1 MSWSLGGSPGDLRR
15 GNRPASSQ
23 DWSAMTEEQPY
34 IYVVGEVG
42 EQTPVKIGV
51 TAKPPRQ
58 RLAAY
63 QGANWREMEYLLRRP
78 VPIER
83 MLVDEFL
90 VHRAL
95 SPWWRKGEWYNV
107 RHLAEQLGG
116 WEQLVEAAIAGEV
129 PGGKRFEL
137 ASADGAIVLPDE
149 AWLGGTFEISCSCG
163 HTYLHEGRL
172 PKAIEQFA
180 ATHLEVD

>member
-1 MSWSLGGSPGDLRR
+1 
-15 GNRPASSQ
+15 
-23 DWSAMTEEQPY
+23 MTEEQPY
-34 IYVVGEVG
+34 LYVVGEVG

-51 TAKPPRQ
+51 TTKPPRQ

-63 QGANWREMEYLLRRP
+63 QGANWREMEYLLCRP

-95 SPWWRKGEWYNV
+95 SPWWRTGEWFDV
-107 RHLAEQLGG
+107 RNLAEQLGG
-116 WEQLVEAAIAGEV
+116 WEQLVEAAIAGDV
-129 PGGKRFEL
+129 PGGERFEL
-137 ASADGAIVLPDE
+137 ASADGDHRLVGMKRVAPH
-149 AWLGGTFEISCSCG
+149 TFEMSCSCG
-163 HTYLHEGRL
+163 HTYVHDGRL

-180 ATHLEVD
+180 LTHLGISWQRPFYEPRRVALRAERNTRNRH